1 MKSYWIAAAVILLT
15 AWPTSSKGY
24 VVGVSQSQTGDK
36 PVPQAFTPSPNTK
49 DTAQPQAQPGSPKPA
64 VVSGPIAGSA
74 ANSQNKGSYML
85 VELTKSL
92 KAKKLKPGDKVKAEV
107 TQDVLSHGKI
117 IIPVE
122 TELAGHVT
130 EVSVRDPEHSESRL
144 GIVFDR
150 IMLKHFHDIH
160 FQGVVQALAPPVV
173 RRSRVDEP
181 SQMLPPSM
189 MGVGAHN
196 PGTATTSRRTGSGIS
211 RASANQNMS
220 TAVSAGNAANTFDMP
235 VTVKDSPTTHADGA
249 AAQLSVAKGG
259 APLSIGTPQ
268 GVTGLKGLSLDL
280 TPDKDTPG
288 PVIVSNKEDVKL
300 DSGTQILLRVLSV
313 EAPQKAEQP
322 K

>member
-24 VVGVSQSQTGDK
+24 VVGVSQSQTDDK
-36 PVPQAFTPSPNTK
+36 PVSQASNPSPNAK

-64 VVSGPIAGSA
+64 VISGPIAGSA

-130 EVSVRDPEHSESRL
+130 EVSVRDPEHPESRL
-144 GIVFDR
+144 GIVFDS

-196 PGTATTSRRTGSGIS
+196 TGAMTVSRRTGSGTS

-235 VTVKDSPTTHADGA
+235 VTTTHADGA
-249 AAQLSVAKGG
+249 AAQLSVGKGG

-280 TPDKDTPG
+280 TPDKNTPG

-313 EAPQKAEQP
+313 EAPQNAEQP